1 MRDLPFSILWAS
13 LSLLLGILIGKWIE
27 FLVKKILKRIRFDQ
41 IINILGLTKI
51 FPKFDLLD
59 FFGNLAKWFFVI
71 LFLMLSFEILGLL
84 HFSQFLEKVIEYFP
98 NIFIACLIF
107 ILAVFLSFLSQKLV
121 LIRLDEKKV
130 IYSRFLR
137 RFVFT
142 FIWTVAI
149 LAILYQ
155 LKIVPYLILII
166 FAGFIF
172 TISLS
177 LGITFGLV
185 GKDFLEKFL
194 KDFQE
199 KFK

>member
-1 MRDLPFSILWAS
+1 MADFPFSILWAS
-13 LSLLLGILIGKWIE
+13 LSLLFGILVGKWSEI
-27 FLVKKILKRIRFDQ
+27 LVKKILTKIRFDQ
-41 IINILGLTKI
+41 VINILGLPKV
-51 FPKFDLLD
+51 FPKIDLLD

-71 LFLMLSFEILGLL
+71 LFLMLSFEILGLPI
-84 HFSQFLEKVIEYFP
+84 FSQFLEKIVNYFP
-98 NIFIACLIF
+98 NIFVSCLIF

-121 LIRLDEKKV
+121 FIRLDEKKV

-142 FIWTVAI
+142 FIWTIAA

-155 LKIVPYLILII
+155 LKIVPHLILII
-166 FAGFIF
+166 FAGFVF

-177 LGITFGLV
+177 LGISFGLV
-185 GKDFLEKFL
+185 GKEFLEKFL
-194 KDFQE
+194 KDLQE